1 MSENFQKVAD
11 YVMGD
16 DDSELAKT
24 KAELAY
30 ALHALEREITI
41 AQSEQSRSKALAKAL
56 KTLCDEIADTEMHGD
71 GAYDQICSVCRA
83 HKHARKLLR
92 DLAQSPAVCEGK

>member
-11 YVMGD
+11 YVMSD

-30 ALHALEREITI
+30 ALHALEREIAI
-41 AQSEQSRSKALAKAL
+41 AQSQQSRCE
-56 KTLCDEIADTEMHGD
+56 TLIRVMRSIARGLNGKPLRGIDAED
-71 GAYDQICSVCRA
+71 RA
-83 HKHARKLLR
+83 RVTLNGLGIDWRKSE
-92 DLAQSPAVCEGK
+92 A